1 MNIVKELIERRG
13 INQKILSYEIGVSQ
27 PTVSDWCSGKKRPK
41 GPNVDK
47 LSEYFG
53 VSKGVIMGF
62 DKLPEDAI
70 LALDNSFISINRHS
84 VPIVGEIAC
93 GTPITADE
101 NIEGYADVP
110 QGIRA
115 DFALRCKGDSMAPTF
130 LDGDL
135 VLIRKQPDVDDGQ
148 IAAVLIDGEATLKH
162 VYHQQAGLLLIA
174 DNAKYAPIQLHD
186 DGFDCISIQG
196 RAVGFV
202 RIIVEE

>member
-1 MNIVKELIERRG
+1 MNIVKELIERKG
-13 INQKILSYEIGVSQ
+13 INQKILSYELGVSQ

-110 QGIRA
+110 QGIHA

-135 VLIRKQPDVDDGQ
+135 VLIRKQTDVDDGK

-162 VYHQQAGLLLIA
+162 VYHQQNGLLLVA
-174 DNAKYAPIQLHD
+174 DNAEYAPIHLQETE
-186 DGFDCISIQG
+186 CEYVSVQG
-196 RAVGFV
+196 QAVGFV
-202 RIIVEE
+202 RMFSKE